1 MFLNVG
7 FADVVGGTRIE
18 RENMH
23 VHIERFV
30 DREEVLDVHVG
41 HAIVVAEGNFVDVA
55 KYSPRLKSLRMR
67 HIALLVKKDAAFFTI
82 DVLKADANTSRSVS
96 VTTLGQHFLFFTDGN
111 FKFDATIQH
120 IDEGFFMSSGGIRI
134 FRVSRRTEFT
144 DQLHKA
150 STHLR
155 RAQNRH
161 RGILDSGDNVRH
173 TTLRGDDGIAVT
185 LDDRTVREQIG
196 RITWHSLFSIMGKT
210 SESGLLGERLLPRP
224 IELTIRGKQGRFI
237 ALTAI
242 HLSFDDI
249 A

>member
-1 MFLNVG
+1 
-7 FADVVGGTRIE
+7 
-18 RENMH
+18 
-23 VHIERFV
+23 
-30 DREEVLDVHVG
+30 
-41 HAIVVAEGNFVDVA
+41 
-55 KYSPRLKSLRMR
+55 
-67 HIALLVKKDAAFFTI
+67 
-82 DVLKADANTSRSVS
+82 
-96 VTTLGQHFLFFTDGN
+96 
-111 FKFDATIQH
+111 
-120 IDEGFFMSSGGIRI
+120 MSSGGVRI